1 MKESIETLIY
11 WIAGRPTRVGYRYLT
26 AAIEI
31 VLEDGYPIRSLTTS
45 LYPKIAERTGATTHS
60 VARGLARAVDDC
72 WEYGNRNALEQLV
85 GRRLLEKPSP
95 GEMIYYLVRYLS
107 H

>member
-11 WIAGRPTRVGYRYLT
+11 WIAGRPTRVGYRYL
-26 AAIEI
+26 AAAVEI
-31 VLEDGYPIRSLTTS
+31 VLQDGYPIRSLTTS
-45 LYPKIAERTGATTHS
+45 LYPKIAEMTDSTTHS

-72 WEYGNRNALEQLV
+72 WEHGNRRALEQIV
-85 GRRLLEKPSP
+85 GRRLLEKTSP
-95 GEMIYYLVRYLS
+95 GEMIYYLVQYLS